1 MIAEADRESRRVKG
15 LRCVA
20 DTQLTRRDRGMA
32 EKEQPVQRDVTRVQF
47 THRTDEYEH
56 FQRSKGLDSPR
67 GPRPPVVSANPST
80 TGTAQGNGSG
90 QAGATAQSS
99 STVQQDGGP
108 LNYDG

>member
-1 MIAEADRESRRVKG
+1 MADE
-15 LRCVA
+15 
-20 DTQLTRRDRGMA
+20 
-32 EKEQPVQRDVTRVQF
+32 EQRVQREVTRVQF
-47 THRTDEYEH
+47 THRTDESEV

-80 TGTAQGNGSG
+80 TGTAQGNGSD
-90 QAGATAQSS
+90 QPGAAAQSS